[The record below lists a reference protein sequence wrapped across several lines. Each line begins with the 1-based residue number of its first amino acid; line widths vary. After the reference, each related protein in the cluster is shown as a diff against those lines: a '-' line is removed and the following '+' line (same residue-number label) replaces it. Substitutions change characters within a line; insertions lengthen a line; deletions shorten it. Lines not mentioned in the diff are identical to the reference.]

1 MGRLVAILLCV
12 GAYALT
18 MELTGYKIEFYDHL
32 ETIRPNEGFAACK
45 DVIGQVIFY
54 YKIKIVIKDELT
66 GEWVESDNWYDAQF
80 YAPFNKEGGD
90 GNLNGYRFIIWRWL
104 DGNRDSVTLA
114 PSILFDQS
122 PAGKL
127 HLWVRNGNLYIL
139 PDTTMKHDKVKRL

>member
-54 YKIKIVIKDELT
+54 YKIKIVIIAFSPYHASL
-66 GEWVESDNWYDAQF
+66 WYQV
-80 YAPFNKEGGD
+80 
-90 GNLNGYRFIIWRWL
+90 RCI
-104 DGNRDSVTLA
+104 DSL
-114 PSILFDQS
+114 S
-122 PAGKL
+122 
-127 HLWVRNGNLYIL
+127 
-139 PDTTMKHDKVKRL
+139 

>member
-1 MGRLVAILLCV
+1 M
-12 GAYALT
+12 T
-18 MELTGYKIEFYDHL
+18 MELTGYKIEFYDQL

-45 DVIGQVIFY
+45 DVIGQVIFF
-54 YKIKIVIKDELT
+54 YKVQMLARYPMDEHA
-66 GEWVESDNWYDAQF
+66 EWKPTDQWYDTAF
-80 YAPFNKEGGD
+80 YAPFNREGGD
-90 GNLNGYRFIIWRWL
+90 GDLNGYRFLIWRWI

-127 HLWVRNGNLYIL
+127 HLFVRNGKLEIL